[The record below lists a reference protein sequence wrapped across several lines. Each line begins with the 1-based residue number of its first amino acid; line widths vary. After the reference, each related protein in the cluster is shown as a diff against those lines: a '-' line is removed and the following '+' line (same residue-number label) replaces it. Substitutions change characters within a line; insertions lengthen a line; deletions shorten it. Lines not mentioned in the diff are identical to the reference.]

1 MTLNINQL
9 TASTAVT
16 SADQFAIW
24 SASDQDTR
32 RATGSQVVTWLQ
44 SALTFTAAK
53 PVQQFAVPL
62 TGTTVTVATG
72 DTWLIV
78 TPAGTLAALTIT
90 LPTDR
95 TDGEIVRVSCSQILT
110 SLTVGG
116 AGTTVNGAPTTLAAV
131 NGFFE
136 MAYSGTLNA
145 WYRVG

>member
-1 MTLNINQL
+1 MTVQINDLTAASSLSAGTLLPVWNDSDTQRATMTL
-9 TASTAVT
+9 
-16 SADQFAIW
+16 
-24 SASDQDTR
+24 
-32 RATGSQVVTWLQ
+32 LQ
-44 SALTFTAAK
+44 AYMQANLTFTAAK
-53 PVQQFAVPL
+53 PVQQFAVPT
-62 TGTTVTVATG
+62 TGQTVTVATG

-95 TDGEIVRVSCSQILT
+95 TDGEIVRVSCSQIIT

-116 AGTTVNGAPTTLAAV
+116 AGTTVNGAPTTLAAA

-136 MAYSGTLNA
+136 MAYTSTLNA